1 MTALKRQLLV
11 FCASGSFCVV
21 RLHNFTAGETA
32 HVSAS
37 TVYDAIGGGYA
48 RQRRPDPRIAAR
60 VTAALG
66 TARTVLNVGA
76 GAGSYEPAD
85 RAVVAAEPSAV
96 MIAQRLPGAAPAV
109 QARAEA
115 LPFADRAFD
124 AVMAVL
130 TLHHWADRAGGL
142 AECARVARERVVIL
156 TWDPASSG
164 FWLIQE
170 YLPEFM
176 ALDRRQFPAMD
187 TLRAALGDALGPGAR
202 VDVTP
207 VPIPS
212 DCEDGFLGAF
222 WARPAAYL
230 DPAVR
235 AGISSFARAD
245 LAPEVEAGLERL
257 RTDLASGA
265 WEARHGGQ
273 QAVDARD
280 VGYRLVV
287 AEAGARPA

>member
-1 MTALKRQLLV
+1 M
-11 FCASGSFCVV
+11 
-21 RLHNFTAGETA
+21 
-32 HVSAS
+32 SARA
-37 TVYDAIGGGYA
+37 VYDAIGQGYV

-66 TARTVLNVGA
+66 AARTVLNVGA

-85 RAVVAAEPSAV
+85 RAVVAVEPSAV
-96 MIAQRLPGAAPAV
+96 MLAQRPPGAAPAV

-115 LPFADRAFD
+115 LPFEDRAFD

-130 TLHHWADRAGGL
+130 TLHHWADQSGGL
-142 AECARVARERVVIL
+142 AECVRVARERVVVL

-164 FWLIQE
+164 FWLVEE
-170 YLPEFM
+170 YVPEFL

-187 TLRAALGDALGPGAR
+187 SLRTALGDALGPGAR

-207 VPIPS
+207 VPVPG
-212 DCEDGFLGAF
+212 DCVDGFLGAF

-230 DPAVR
+230 DPTVR

-245 LAPEVEAGLERL
+245 LASAVEAGLARL
-257 RTDLASGA
+257 RADLASGA
-265 WEARHGGQ
+265 WEARHGGLR
-273 QAVDARD
+273 AAEALD

-287 AEAGARPA
+287 ADAGARAA